1 MDFYVYDENLNAVG
15 IIDNYT
21 SVIWT
26 LRYNDVGDFEI
37 YIRST
42 PEILEMCK
50 INRYI
55 RRNTDNTVM
64 IIKSITQSDSVENG
78 NYITISGKSVEN
90 ILSQRV
96 VWNVSIVSGRIE
108 ECVYSL
114 LNENAITPI
123 DTKRVLPNLTK
134 SSLKHLTAEISET
147 NFTGTN
153 LLTAIKT
160 LCETAGFGF
169 KITFSDAGFVFEIYN
184 GVDRSR
190 NQTENPYVIF
200 DAENIAETTYTD
212 DAENYKNVALIG
224 GSGEFI
230 TKLYASYGNA
240 TGLNR
245 FETFVNQSSIS
256 EVSLLKSAGRDAL
269 HDAKNNR
276 TFDGEIANYYT
287 YGVNYNLGDIVQI
300 ESAGGIAATPRII
313 EIIQSIDDSGIFT
326 IPTFSEWEV
335 V

>member
-1 MDFYVYDENLNAVG
+1 MDFYVYDTNLNAVG

-96 VWNVSIVSGRIE
+96 IWNVSIVSGRIE
-108 ECVYSL
+108 ECIYTL
-114 LNENAITPI
+114 IDENAITPI
-123 DTKRVLPNLTK
+123 DNKRTIPNLKK
-134 SSLKHLTAEISET
+134 SPLKHLMAQISET

-153 LLTAIKT
+153 LLSAVKT
-160 LCETAGFGF
+160 LCEAAGYGF
-169 KITFSDAGFVFEIYN
+169 KITFSDGQFVFEIYS
-184 GVDRSR
+184 GIDRSK
-190 NQTENPYVIF
+190 NQTDNTYVIF
-200 DAENIAETTYTD
+200 DAESISETTYTN
-212 DAENYKNVALIG
+212 DAENYKNVALVG
-224 GSGEFI
+224 GSGEYL

-240 TGLNR
+240 TGMNR
-245 FETFVNQSSIS
+245 FEMFVDQSSIS
-256 EVSLLKSAGRDAL
+256 EISLLKSAGRDAL
-269 HDAKNNR
+269 RETKNTR

-300 ESAGGIAATPRII
+300 ESAGGVSAISRIT
-313 EIIQSIDDSGIFT
+313 EIIQSVDDSGIYT